1 MAEIKVNVGIGDI
14 FRVGNSECAIVGIL
28 DKALLVMDPF
38 TRYISFCYIE
48 EFIRHVKNGE
58 YRFLKTVSQDPQ

>member
-38 TRYISFCYIE
+38 TRFISLHSTE
-48 EFIRHVKNGE
+48 EFIRHVENGE
-58 YRFLKTVSQDPQ
+58 YRYLKTVSQDPK